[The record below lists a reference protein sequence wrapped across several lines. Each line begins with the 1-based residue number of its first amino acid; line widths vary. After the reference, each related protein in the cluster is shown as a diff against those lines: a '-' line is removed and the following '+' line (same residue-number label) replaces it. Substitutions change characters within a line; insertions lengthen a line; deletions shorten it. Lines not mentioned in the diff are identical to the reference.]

1 MYKSLLFLFVL
12 SVSVWAERS
21 GPYIGFGVGLA
32 DYNDDGRL
40 AEISDNSNEALRL
53 YAGAYINEYLSVE
66 FDYSGMMEF
75 QGQSI
80 TGGDVTNEFSVF
92 SVAALAHYP
101 ISDNSVDL
109 YAKFGAG
116 QLFWEESG
124 SEEHSDDSATILLGL
139 GLGYRLMETLTLNL
153 GYDLY
158 SFSMDVANEEHYNMS
173 LGLVYMKVEVQF

>member
-1 MYKSLLFLFVL
+1 MHKWMFFMLFI

-21 GPYIGFGVGLA
+21 GPYVGVGVGLTN
-32 DYNDDGRL
+32 YNDDGRL
-40 AEISDNSNEALRL
+40 AAITDNSSETLRL

-66 FDYSGMMEF
+66 MDYSGMMEF
-75 QGQSI
+75 KGYSGE
-80 TGGDVTNEFSVF
+80 GGAVTNEFSVF

-101 ISDNSVDL
+101 IADNSADL

-124 SEEHSDDSATILLGL
+124 SEEHSDDSAAILFGL

-158 SFSMDVANEEHYNMS
+158 AFSMDGVNEEHYNMT
-173 LGLVYMKVEVQF
+173 LGLVYMKIEVQF